1 MKKKYKKPE
10 IVFEKLA
17 FKSALATCGYVS
29 TKRIEDAFSCEM
41 VEGDSEFTW
50 PGGMGEPAAPGE
62 IPDWVLIGDND
73 GTCTDYFYCYHVPE
87 VMMEG
92 SNDKYIGLS

>member
-29 TKRIEDAFSCEM
+29 TKRISEDAFSCEM
-41 VEGDSEFTW
+41 VEGDDW
-50 PGGMGEPAAPGE
+50 QGGKGEPAAVGE
-62 IPDWVLIGDND
+62 MPDWVLIGDN
-73 GTCTDYFYCYHVPE
+73 GTCTDYFYCYHVP

-92 SNDKYIGLS
+92 SNDAYIGLS